1 MDIPVI
7 IIGCVILMIIAFIWV
22 TYNVFVKLNTRIDE
36 AWADIGAQ
44 LKRRNDLFGNL
55 VAAVKGYTKHESAIL
70 KDFARAR
77 EAVAKAVKTGS
88 LHDVAESETSFGQAV
103 QGMRMITEQY
113 PDLKADKNFLQLQST
128 IEDTEDKIQAARRFY
143 NAGVKELN
151 IKVKLFPNNIIAG
164 IFHFAARDFWDT
176 KDHVVLDKGLDA
188 AHSKV
193 EF

>member
-1 MDIPVI
+1 
-7 IIGCVILMIIAFIWV
+7 MIIAFVW
-22 TYNVFVKLNTRIDE
+22 TAYNTFIKLNTRIDE

-55 VAAVKGYTKHESAIL
+55 VAAVKGYVKHESGIM

-77 EAVAKAVKTGS
+77 EAMAKAVKTGS
-88 LHDVAESETSFGQAV
+88 LKDTAESEVSFGQAV
-103 QGMRMITEQY
+103 VGMRAISEQN
-113 PDLKADKNFLQLQST
+113 PDLKANKNFLKLQGT

-151 IKVKLFPNNIIAG
+151 IKVRLFPSNVIAK
-164 IFHFAARDFWDT
+164 IFHFAGREFWDT
-176 KDHVVLDKGLDA
+176 GDHDAMDDGLDNS
-188 AHSKV
+188 HSKV